1 MSKSSSNHLTQAPI
15 MRALILFAIP
25 IFISTIFQQLYNAA
39 DTTIVGNFLGANSL
53 AAVGSTAAVFELIVG
68 FALGIGNGMS
78 IVTARFYGANDMQR
92 VRQSA
97 GHAIIVG
104 VCISLAVMIIGH
116 FGLYPLL
123 TTLNTPT
130 EIVNEAFAYIYIVLM
145 FVAVTF
151 AYNLGA
157 GLLRAIGN
165 SIVPLIILVIAS
177 IINIV
182 LDIVFITQLQSG
194 IQGAAY
200 ATVIAQLFSAVACF
214 TYIYFKAPALLPHK
228 SDFKINRSL
237 LNELLAQGLSMG
249 FMSSIVSIG
258 SVILQT
264 SVNQFGPIIIAAQTT
279 ARRVQ
284 FFFIMP
290 ITSLGAALTTFVSQN
305 FGAKQYLRI
314 RLAIRYA
321 FILSMIWGAF
331 VALLM
336 YVVAE
341 PLIIFVSGS
350 TQSTLVETAKSYIFI
365 ATPLFGILGIL
376 FCLRNALQGLGQKIQ
391 PLISSIIELIGKIIF
406 VLLIVPHL
414 GYLGIMLCE
423 PIIWVV
429 MTAQLAYSFYKNPFI
444 QETKSLKP

>member
-1 MSKSSSNHLTQAPI
+1 MKKQTDLTHAPI

-39 DTTIVGNFLGANSL
+39 DTTIVGNFLGENAL

-78 IVTARFYGANDMQR
+78 IVTARFFGANDLNR

-97 GHAIIVG
+97 AHAIMVG
-104 VCISLAVMIIGH
+104 VGISLMVMIIGH
-116 FGLYPLL
+116 FGLHPLL
-123 TTLNTPT
+123 QTLHTPA
-130 EIVNEAFAYIYIVLM
+130 EIIDQAFSYIYIILM
-145 FVAVTF
+145 FVSVTF

-165 SIVPLIILVIAS
+165 SVVPLIILVIAS
-177 IINIV
+177 VINIV
-182 LDIVFITQLQSG
+182 LDIVFITQLHTG

-200 ATVIAQLFSAVACF
+200 ATVIAQLFSAVSCF
-214 TYIYFKAPALLPHK
+214 TYIYFKAPTLLPHQN
-228 SDFKINRSL
+228 DFKIDEAL
-237 LNELLAQGLSMG
+237 LKELLAQGLSMG

-264 SVNQFGPIIIAAQTT
+264 SVNQFGPLIIAAQTT

-284 FFFIMP
+284 FFFLMP
-290 ITSLGAALTTFVSQN
+290 ITSFGTALTTFVSQN
-305 FGAKQYLRI
+305 FGAKQYARI
-314 RLAIRYA
+314 RKAINYA
-321 FILSMIWGAF
+321 FKCSMVWGIF

-341 PLIIFVSGS
+341 PLIIFISGS
-350 TQSTLVETAKSYIFI
+350 THPVLVETAKTYIFI
-365 ATPLFGILGIL
+365 ATPLFCVLGIL
-376 FCLRNALQGLGQKIQ
+376 LCLRNSLQGLGQKIQ
-391 PLISSIIELIGKIIF
+391 PLISSIIELVGKILF
-406 VLLIVPHL
+406 VLLIVPHM

-429 MTAQLAYSFYKNPFI
+429 MTTQLAYSFYRNPFI
-444 QETKSLKP
+444 RSTASKKI

>member
-53 AAVGSTAAVFELIVG
+53 AAMGSTAAVFELIVG

-78 IVTARFYGANDMQR
+78 IVTARFYGAKDMKR

-104 VCISLAVMIIGH
+104 IGISLVVMIIGH
-116 FGLYPLL
+116 FTLYPLL
-123 TTLNTPT
+123 NMLHTPT
-130 EIVNEAFAYIYIVLM
+130 EIVNEAFSYIYVIMM
-145 FVAVTF
+145 FVSVTF

-182 LDIVFITQLQSG
+182 LDIVFITQLKSG

-200 ATVIAQLFSAVACF
+200 ATVIAQLFSALSCF
-214 TYIYFKAPALLPHK
+214 IYIYFKAPELLPQK
-228 SDFKINRSL
+228 SDFHIERSL
-237 LNELLAQGLSMG
+237 LRELLSQGLSMG

-264 SVNQFGPIIIAAQTT
+264 SVNQFGAIIIAAQTT

-290 ITSLGAALTTFVSQN
+290 ISSIGAALTTFVSQN
-305 FGAKQYLRI
+305 FGAKHYLRI
-314 RLAIRYA
+314 RLAIRYT

-336 YVVAE
+336 YIVAE
-341 PLIIFVSGS
+341 PLIIFISGS
-350 TQSTLVETAKSYIFI
+350 TQPVLINTAKTYIFI

-391 PLISSIIELIGKIIF
+391 PLISSVIELVGKIIF
-406 VLLIVPHL
+406 VLLVVPHL

-423 PIIWVV
+423 PIIWLV
-429 MTAQLAYSFYKNPFI
+429 MTTQLAYSFYKNPFI